1 MKILQ
6 VNGYTEHCG
15 DWTLAAKLR
24 EAGHDVLEREC
35 VQNWNALHVT
45 LEDVLWADVVCG
57 YSFGV
62 SSLWDV
68 TDGWKKV
75 VARGHKLELLC
86 LVAGCPDWMKGQ
98 FDVWTA
104 PPSAKRC
111 FSFNTNRGYPTSSR
125 LKGIG
130 QYAFAEQCWGW
141 DQLHSYNIECDSLF
155 PAGITPIDI
164 HKTIQNRPEVLD
176 AIAGLVASVGSVN
189 SVVNKSE
196 TP

>member
-1 MKILQ
+1 MKIL
-6 VNGYTEHCG
+6 VVDGFTEHCG

-24 EAGHDVLEREC
+24 GLGHDVLEREC

-86 LVAGCPDWMKGQ
+86 LVAGCPDWMQGQ

-104 PPSAKRC
+104 PPSAKKC
-111 FSFNTNRGYPTSSR
+111 VAFYSNRAFPVNAT
-125 LKGIG
+125 LKRAPFVTMADALWRGSPV
-130 QYAFAEQCWGW
+130 ANVQC
-141 DQLHSYNIECDSLF
+141 DELF
-155 PAGITPIDI
+155 PASMNPIDI
-164 HKTIQNRPEVLD
+164 HKTIQNTPEVLA
-176 AIAGLVASVGSVN
+176 AIVGLVTSVGSVN
-189 SVVNKSE
+189 SVLNKSE
-196 TP
+196 TA